1 MTLCRPDLLCC
12 YYSREVFQIRRP
24 AQAVVPGYEG
34 RHLNILLR
42 WFCEREVTALSLESA
57 AGASV
62 AESTRRPFP
71 SSQRKD
77 ADHRSS

>member
-34 RHLNILLR
+34 RHFVLSSICSSILHIPISCL
-42 WFCEREVTALSLESA
+42 FVVFLDK
-57 AGASV
+57 SV
-62 AESTRRPFP
+62 EKLLLT
-71 SSQRKD
+71 
-77 ADHRSS
+77 H

>member
-34 RHLNILLR
+34 RHLRTIERTSTINSLNQFGSQATYTVLR
-42 WFCEREVTALSLESA
+42 TA
-57 AGASV
+57 
-62 AESTRRPFP
+62 
-71 SSQRKD
+71 K
-77 ADHRSS
+77 RSIFIIYDL